1 MRMLNRVRKLAKLF
15 FTMLYIS
22 AFTFGGGYVIVGLMR
37 SKFVNEMNWLTEEE
51 MLDITAIAQSSPGAI
66 AVNAAIMVGWKIAG
80 ILGMVIAVLG
90 TILPPLIILSV
101 VSLLYGVFADN
112 RYVAMVLGGMKV
124 GVAALVINIA
134 CDMGITMIR
143 QKCAYRILIMIMSFC
158 LAYICK
164 VNVILIISAAL
175 LLSVILAERNKLA
188 NRNDIS

>member
-143 QKCAYRILIMIMSFC
+143 QKCVYRILIMIMSFC

-175 LLSVILAERNKLA
+175 LLSVILAERNRLA